1 MPRGGRRSTSFKP
14 GQSGNPG
21 GKPKLPPPVR
31 QALAD
36 AKALARP
43 LAPEAIQTLSDVM
56 TNAKAPPAA
65 RVGAA
70 IAILDRGYGKPA
82 QAVEAKLTIVDRMT
96 DAEQRTLLEAL
107 DALDD
112 DAGEPQA

>member
-1 MPRGGRRSTSFKP
+1 MRGGRRSTSFKP

-21 GKPKLPPPVR
+21 GKPKLAPTVR

-36 AKALARP
+36 AKALAQP
-43 LAPEAIQTLSDVM
+43 LAAEAIGTLSQVM
-56 TNAKAPPAA
+56 TNPKTPPAA
-65 RVGAA
+65 RVSAA
-70 IAILDRGYGKPA
+70 IAILDRGYGKPP
-82 QAVEAKLTIVDRMT
+82 QAIDATLTVFDRMT
-96 DAEQRTLLEAL
+96 DAEQRHLLEAL